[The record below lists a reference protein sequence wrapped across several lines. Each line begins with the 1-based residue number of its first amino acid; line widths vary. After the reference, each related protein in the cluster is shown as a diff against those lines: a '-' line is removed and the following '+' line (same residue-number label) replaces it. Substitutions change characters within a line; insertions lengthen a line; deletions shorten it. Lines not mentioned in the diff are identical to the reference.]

1 MHALRR
7 MWKVMAGLGLAAF
20 LIGLVPATASALPR
34 LPGQKQPFR
43 LFAKA
48 ISFINVNRVFLGINA
63 IGQVGVDSTGLGQT
77 QGGYWPRGT
86 ADNYVFNSGLQ
97 VAGVVQGVKSPSN
110 PWGGD
115 TAGGWFFDGAGGR
128 QQTEAVTQVYQ
139 SFNSG
144 DQANWPADAF
154 VPKGDD
160 VANIYAP
167 ALQGLPAASQGD
179 VHFIAWEGNPA
190 FNLARTHPLGVLVDY
205 RLLAWNYPAGAQDI
219 VFLVATVYNVTSA
232 NAADYAQHRPGIQ
245 PILLAQGQKFQLLN
259 NANFGIRLPAGGYTI
274 GPMFIA
280 AAADNDVGTVGSN
293 YNGVMLPFAME
304 YTYDGPFGNNAAGWK
319 FDPGIFGPPFFTG
332 VGFVGYKYLKGPDG
346 PGAIG
351 LATTFCNGNC
361 GGTSGHADP
370 GSTVIN
376 YRLLA
381 GTPAPTDG
389 QCNITSPGKTQA
401 QIHVCFMLLGSVGA
415 DTRMAESSTPLT
427 LKPGEAKSIVVAYI
441 FAPPVAIPG
450 FTPNGI
456 NVDPGNVT
464 WSNSGDSMAIHG
476 GLNRVDSISGFIKYN
491 GPTFNSD
498 GSDHTPLQ
506 SEFTVLKGSLLGK
519 ALVAQQLFDTH
530 FLQEFAPES
539 PQFFLIPGD
548 KQVTVLWKPSPTE
561 TTGDPFFQ
569 IVGFPTQVVNGQ
581 TVANL
586 LYDPNYRKF
595 DVEGYRIYRGRS
607 DQPSALKLLVQF
619 DYAGTTFS
627 DFTGTVLNGNCAP
640 ELGIL
645 TDCPVAFPT
654 PANPV
659 PPLTAFTVHNDYNI
673 GPTNGLPL
681 IFVDQTS
688 GTRVALLGGL
698 TSLAVVTDTT
708 VQGAQEGSFPPLKD
722 TGVPFI
728 FVDKA
733 GAPGCAN
740 CGVNNGVTYFYS
752 VTAFDVNAPGHGP
765 TSLES
770 SKLTK
775 TVTPGAVAANYVNS
789 ATSQLG
795 TFGRGGVLLTDSI
808 MPKIDS
814 TTGEFSKAFPRAG
827 GLTVSL
833 AGFPTQLLSG
843 TGAAGLQYDSTSITA
858 FVPDDHISVLDW
870 FTAGASVIS
879 VPLNI
884 SATSG
889 IATANGSFTAL
900 AVDSAAAA
908 RFGGGAGFRVGGTFS
923 ITRQP
928 SYFSGLSG
936 RSCANGAV
944 TAPTG
949 KTGFCFLFGPRWFS
963 GANENTADPNANS
976 PITYQTGAVAAN
988 YNNAG
993 TLPGV
998 TTIYH
1003 PDAYGYFTGSNWRA
1017 FDEQISVFATAADYK
1032 LYWGAAGKIDSVIDV
1047 TDNEPVPF
1055 KSTIGSS
1062 WGVLNAADAPAAG
1075 SYDGRPELTVTDF
1088 TCVAPLRTLPGGTAQ
1103 CPGANFAL
1111 SNTVVPGPVAFA
1123 SASVANNKTVAA
1135 AANNGFGIY
1144 IKGRIFLIELTGG
1157 TVPAAGTVWTER
1169 DYIGNIFGGNDKD
1182 PAGAT
1187 AAGGPGGTYAF
1198 VPALPQPFTAPG
1210 TAVQLQFNVTNQL
1223 LTADAAAVAKV
1234 HTVPDPY
1241 YVTSAFENSIN
1252 NKDIQFVNVPVGA
1265 TIRIYSSSGVL
1276 LRVLQNNTTV
1286 FSGIVHWNVRNRTNQ
1301 FVASGVYF
1309 YNVEAAGVSYTGRM
1323 TIVNYASTVQ

>member
-1 MHALRR
+1 
-7 MWKVMAGLGLAAF
+7 
-20 LIGLVPATASALPR
+20 
-34 LPGQKQPFR
+34 
-43 LFAKA
+43 
-48 ISFINVNRVFLGINA
+48 
-63 IGQVGVDSTGLGQT
+63 
-77 QGGYWPRGT
+77 
-86 ADNYVFNSGLQ
+86 
-97 VAGVVQGVKSPSN
+97 
-110 PWGGD
+110 
-115 TAGGWFFDGAGGR
+115 
-128 QQTEAVTQVYQ
+128 
-139 SFNSG
+139 
-144 DQANWPADAF
+144 
-154 VPKGDD
+154 
-160 VANIYAP
+160 
-167 ALQGLPAASQGD
+167 
-179 VHFIAWEGNPA
+179 
-190 FNLARTHPLGVLVDY
+190 
-205 RLLAWNYPAGAQDI
+205 
-219 VFLVATVYNVTSA
+219 
-232 NAADYAQHRPGIQ
+232 
-245 PILLAQGQKFQLLN
+245 
-259 NANFGIRLPAGGYTI
+259 
-274 GPMFIA
+274 
-280 AAADNDVGTVGSN
+280 
-293 YNGVMLPFAME
+293 
-304 YTYDGPFGNNAAGWK
+304 
-319 FDPGIFGPPFFTG
+319 
-332 VGFVGYKYLKGPDG
+332 
-346 PGAIG
+346 
-351 LATTFCNGNC
+351 
-361 GGTSGHADP
+361 
-370 GSTVIN
+370 
-376 YRLLA
+376 
-381 GTPAPTDG
+381 
-389 QCNITSPGKTQA
+389 
-401 QIHVCFMLLGSVGA
+401 MLLGSVGA

-427 LKPGEAKSIVVAYI
+427 LGPGEAKSIVVAYI

-476 GLNRVDSISGFIKYN
+476 GLNRIDSISGFIKYN

-569 IVGFPTQVVNGQ
+569 IVGSPTQVVNGQ

-659 PPLTAFTVHNDYNI
+659 PALTAFTVHFDYNI
-673 GPTNGLPL
+673 GPTNGLPM
-681 IFVDQTS
+681 IFVDQAS

-728 FVDKA
+728 FVDKL

-775 TVTPGAVAANYVNS
+775 TVTPGAPASNFSNT

-808 MPKIDS
+808 IPTLDS
-814 TTGEFSKAFPRAG
+814 ITGEFSKAFPVSR
-827 GLTVSL
+827 GLSVSL

-843 TGAAGLQYDSTSITA
+843 AGSAGLQYDSTTITSFA
-858 FVPDDHISVLDW
+858 DAASTGILDW
-870 FTAGASVIS
+870 FTAGASVVS
-879 VPLNI
+879 VPMSV
-884 SATSG
+884 SATTG
-889 IATANGSFTAL
+889 ATTASGSFTAL
-900 AVDSAAAA
+900 AVDSAMAT
-908 RFGGGAGFRVGGTFS
+908 RFGGGAGFRVGGTFA

-928 SYFSGLSG
+928 GYASGIWG
-936 RSCANGAV
+936 RSCINNGGNGGIDPPAGS
-944 TAPTG
+944 G
-949 KTGFCFLFGPRWFS
+949 KGHFCYLFGPRWFS
-963 GANENTADPNANS
+963 GANETTADPNANS
-976 PITYQTGAVAAN
+976 PAVNATGAVATDF
-988 YNNAG
+988 NNAG
-993 TLPGV
+993 ALPGV
-998 TTIYH
+998 TTLWH
-1003 PDAYGYFTGSNWRA
+1003 PDAYGYITGSNWRDVDQA
-1017 FDEQISVFATAADYK
+1017 LAVFATAADYK
-1032 LYWGAAGKIDSVIDV
+1032 LYWGAAGTIDSVIDI

-1055 KSTIGSS
+1055 RPTIGSS
-1062 WGVLNAADAPAAG
+1062 WGVLNTAAAPVTG
-1075 SYDGRPELTVTDF
+1075 SYDGNAALTVTDF
-1088 TCVAPLRTLPGGTAQ
+1088 TCVPPLNTLSANFVTGSCAGG
-1103 CPGANFAL
+1103 NFAL
-1111 SNTVVPGPVAFA
+1111 SNTVVPGPVAYA
-1123 SASVANNKTVAA
+1123 SGSLGNQKTAA
-1135 AANNGFGIY
+1135 PAANSGFGLY

-1157 TVPAAGTVWTER
+1157 TVPASGTVWTER
-1169 DYIGNIFGGNDKD
+1169 DYIGNIFGGNGKNV
-1182 PAGAT
+1182 
-1187 AAGGPGGTYAF
+1187 AAAAAVTGGTYVF
-1198 VPALPQPFTAPG
+1198 GPQLPLPFTAPG